1 MNIPMPPVVQ
11 PKGLMEYANEA
22 SNFRNSQQQ
31 NRLNDLKLQYA
42 AQQMEMEQQT
52 SETALAGAKDK
63 QEQQKL
69 MFAAGMAK
77 AVKSQAQAKAQQ
89 LNIAPNTPQYEEI
102 VNSVAHQFGPRLSGV
117 MGQPYD
123 PNIKVDSNMIDTLSR
138 YDPTST
144 ETKNHLQIVTGQD
157 GRLYYAD
164 TTKGGAAQPVTYNN
178 EQITSP
184 QYNPVAQGELTA
196 ARESQ
201 NIIEVTGPNGEKFHI
216 PAGVAAGYGAGGGQ
230 AQVMQ
235 PAFNQVPQEFA
246 NQPALSPEQAAQLPT
261 TQATPQEQNQFGY
274 QISPSGQKLGLSVNP
289 IKSPTLAEAEAMK
302 GTGENKAKQ
311 ELQQMEAQKALP
323 ALLDN
328 SNYLVSLIDSLKTH
342 KGLSGV
348 VGVPSM
354 TAIAGDINENFMRGS
369 PEADFNTRLEQVK
382 GKAFQEAFAAL
393 KGAGAITDIEGQKAS
408 AALARLSTAQSEE
421 EFVKAL
427 DEFKVIVIKGQNR
440 AQEKAGLTPN
450 VSTEGLTDTEKQ
462 ELGELKARFAR

>member
-1 MNIPMPPVVQ
+1 MPPVVQ

-22 SNFRNSQQQ
+22 SNFRNQQQQ
-31 NRLNDLKLQYA
+31 NQLNDLKLQYA
-42 AQQMEMEQQT
+42 PQQMEMERQT

-69 MFAAGMAK
+69 MLAAGMARAIK
-77 AVKSQAQAKAQQ
+77 AQSDSVAKSQ
-89 LNIAPNTPQYEEI
+89 NIMPNTPEYEQI
-102 VNSVAHQFGPRLSGV
+102 VNQTAHRFAPQLSRV
-117 MGQPYD
+117 MGKQYD
-123 PNIKVDSNMIDTLSR
+123 PNVQIDSATIDTVAR

-164 TTKGGAAQPVTYNN
+164 TTKGGAAQPVTYNS
-178 EQITSP
+178 EQLTSP

-230 AQVMQ
+230 GQAMQ

-311 ELQQMEAQKALP
+311 ELQQMEAEKALP
-323 ALLDN
+323 RVMN
-328 SNYLVSLIDSLKTH
+328 KTNYLISLIDT
-342 KGLSGV
+342 
-348 VGVPSM
+348 VGGGGNIP
-354 TAIAGDINENFMRGS
+354 
-369 PEADFNTRLEQVK
+369 
-382 GKAFQEAFAAL
+382 
-393 KGAGAITDIEGQKAS
+393 
-408 AALARLSTAQSEE
+408 
-421 EFVKAL
+421 
-427 DEFKVIVIKGQNR
+427 IK
-440 AQEKAGLTPN
+440 K
-450 VSTEGLTDTEKQ
+450 
-462 ELGELKARFAR
+462 F